1 MKYFSDMNFRQISK
15 IAQDSFY
22 IYNEDNLVNNYNEF
36 LESFKSS
43 YNDVQIAYSFKTNY
57 LPEICK
63 KINDL
68 GGVYEVVSEM
78 ELDLALKLE
87 NKKKIIF
94 NGPYKTRESI
104 MKSLLNDVIIHIDS
118 LDELN
123 IISELLTSNKQLNC
137 NLGIRINMSFTSDS
151 ISRFGICQSE
161 IKKILEVISSNNRI
175 KLKGINCHLPNRDLK
190 SFEFRTKE
198 IIKIYDFY
206 FKNEIEYIDLG
217 GGFPSILKEELI
229 NQLKL
234 KNTNIKEFAKKI
246 CSILNKY
253 FNSSKI
259 TKKPKLIL
267 EPGTAI
273 VANTMS
279 YYSKIISEKKIKN
292 KTILS
297 SSGSKFNY
305 LGTNNSQL
313 NFPFTEILN
322 PELKSRKFRNV
333 DIAGYTCIENDY
345 LLRNISSSLIK
356 GDYLKIEDI
365 GSYSIVMKPPFISP
379 NVPIFKIFENK
390 ILEIKRKE
398 TFQDVFNTFLI

>member
-1 MKYFSDMNFRQISK
+1 MKYFLEMNFKQTL
-15 IAQDSFY
+15 QTTHDSFY
-22 IYNEDNLVNNYNEF
+22 VYNEDNLVNNFNEF
-36 LESFKSS
+36 LKSFKLS
-43 YNDVQIAYSFKTNY
+43 YDNVEIAYSFKTNY

-68 GGVYEVVSEM
+68 GGIYEVVSEM

-94 NGPYKTRESI
+94 NGPYKTKEAI

-123 IISELLTSNKQLNC
+123 IISELLTSNEHINC
-137 NLGIRINMSFTSDS
+137 NLGIRLNLSFASDS

-161 IKKILEVISSNNRI
+161 IKKILKLISSNNRI
-175 KLKGINCHLPNRDLK
+175 ELKGISCHLPNRDLK

-206 FKNEIEYIDLG
+206 FKNKIQYIDLG
-217 GGFPSILKEELI
+217 GGFPSILQEDLM

-246 CSILNKY
+246 CSILNQY
-253 FNSSKI
+253 FNNSKI
-259 TKKPKLIL
+259 IKKPKLIL
-267 EPGTAI
+267 EPGTAL

-292 KTILS
+292 KIILS
-297 SSGSKFNY
+297 SSGSKFNF
-305 LGTNNSQL
+305 LGTNNSNL

-322 PELKSRKFRNV
+322 PEFKSRKFRNV

-356 GDYLKIEDI
+356 GDYIKIEDI

-379 NVPIFKIFENK
+379 NVPIFKVFENK
-390 ILEIKRKE
+390 ILELKRKE